1 MKKIIIVL
9 CLGFMI
15 LPALAQASQ
24 ATNEVRVAIDEVI
37 GILKAPQYQDKAKK
51 EEQKEELWKV
61 IRKVFDFRKISDL
74 SLANYRKKF
83 TDEQMTKFSDLFAD
97 LLSDTYLKRV
107 QEEFKNEEVKYLDE
121 VIHPND
127 KSRVLVKT
135 LIHRENVEIPVDYS
149 MWLNNGVWR
158 VYDIKV
164 EGVSLVKN
172 YRTQFQDIL
181 LKKSPVQ
188 LIEQLEKKKI
198 KDTN

>member
-24 ATNEVRVAIDEVI
+24 ATNEVRAAIDEVI
-37 GILKAPQYQDKAKK
+37 SILKAPQYQDQAKK
-51 EEQKEELWKV
+51 EAQKEELWKV
-61 IRKVFDFRKISDL
+61 IRKVFDFRKISEL

-83 TDEQMTKFSDLFAD
+83 TDEQMTRFSDLFAD

-181 LKKSPVQ
+181 LKKSPAQ
-188 LIEQLEKKKI
+188 LIEQIEKKNI
-198 KDTN
+198 KETN

>member
-24 ATNEVRVAIDEVI
+24 ATNEVRAAIDEVI
-37 GILKAPQYQDKAKK
+37 SILKAPQYQDKTKK

-61 IRKVFDFRKISDL
+61 IRKVFDFRKISEL

-83 TDEQMTKFSDLFAD
+83 TDEQMTRFSDLFAD

-181 LKKSPVQ
+181 LKKSPAQ
-188 LIEQLEKKKI
+188 LIEQLEKKNI
-198 KDTN
+198 KETN